1 MYEIGEKYTVVGLK
15 TLAKEKFERSCALS
29 WNSPDFAVAA
39 TYAFCTTIDDDKGLQ
54 DIVSATI
61 SAHKEL
67 VRKAEIKVLL
77 AHFNGLALGILEQVI
92 EENGW

>member
-29 WNSPDFAVAA
+29 WNSADFAVAA
-39 TYAFCTTIDDDKGLQ
+39 TYAFCTTIDDDKGLR

-77 AHFNGLALGILEQVI
+77 AQFNGLALGILEQVI